1 MPDPATIMMG
11 AQLLG
16 GFLGRRKK
24 PNFQQILQRNQ
35 SLLQQQLGFS
45 VQNLNQF
52 GGQLMEGYQ
61 QMSPMFGQLAQGAS
75 QMYAD
80 DNRRQQLAQ
89 DMAKFTRAN
98 QAARGTLRSPA
109 AALKESFA
117 GLQFQEQMRQQDFS
131 NLMAVERA
139 SPAQQIFGM
148 MTANIR
154 GDLGFQEMAARRQVD
169 QANKALMMNTI
180 MGMGNTYFQGQG
192 LQQNQQFMDRMFGP
206 MTSGSTGASSAGV
219 PDLLARPAAPT
230 PMGYYGPYSNQY
242 SNQMQSLFSG

>member
-16 GFLGRRKK
+16 GFLGRRKR
-24 PNFQQILQRNQ
+24 PNFQQIIQRNQ
-35 SLLQQQLGFS
+35 SLLQQQLQFA
-45 VQNLNQF
+45 VQNLDQF
-52 GGQLMEGYQ
+52 GGQLMQGYQ

-89 DMAKFTRAN
+89 DMAKFTRAG
-98 QAARGTLRSPA
+98 QAARGTLRSPFA
-109 AALKESFA
+109 GLKEAFA

-206 MTSGSTGASSAGV
+206 MTSGSTPAGQGGGGSL
-219 PDLLARPAAPT
+219 PFN
-230 PMGYYGPYSNQY
+230 PYATMNAIPY
-242 SNQMQSLFSG
+242 